1 MKRGS
6 WSSKIGFIFAAA
18 GSAVGLA
25 NIWRFPYVVGSNGG
39 AIFVITYLLCLLII
53 GFPVFISEVLIGRT
67 TQQNPSGA
75 FQILGNSRVWG
86 FLGMITVVTGFIVSA
101 FYSAVAAWILGYL
114 IESFSGTLSSFENSE
129 QAALHYES
137 LIASPLW
144 GLGFHFAFLFICWFV
159 LVSGVRGGI
168 ERGNKIIMPILYLV
182 LLVLV
187 VKGVTMPGASKGLI
201 YLFSP
206 DLSEVTPLMFLIAL
220 GQSFF
225 TLSIGQGT
233 MVTYGSYLGR
243 GDNIMT
249 SCFPVVIMDTLV
261 SLFSAIAVFTIVFSA
276 GMEPDAGPGL
286 LFQTLPLVFSKIP
299 GGSIL
304 AVAFF
309 LLVFLAALT
318 SQISAMEPTI
328 AFLIDRYQWPRKRAA
343 FMCSAAVFL
352 VGIPCAL
359 SSNVLKEATLFSLN
373 PLELMLFAAS
383 SILIPLGGL
392 CAILLVGWKWGIPK
406 AVEALQLGMSKG
418 LKENRLF
425 NFYLWFCLKYLAPA
439 LIVLVFFNAL
449 GILA

>member
-6 WSSKIGFIFAAA
+6 WSSKIGFVFAAA

-39 AIFVITYLLCLLII
+39 AIFVLTYLLCLLVI

-67 TQQNPSGA
+67 TQRNPSQA
-75 FQILGNSRVWG
+75 FEILGKSRVWG
-86 FLGMITVVTGFIVSA
+86 FLGSLTIITGFIVSA
-101 FYSAVAAWILGYL
+101 FYSAIAAWILGYL
-114 IESFSGTLSSFENSE
+114 IEALSGHLTLFSTSAE
-129 QAALHYES
+129 AASHYET
-137 LIASPLW
+137 LIESPLW
-144 GLGFHFAFLFICWFV
+144 GLGFHLSFLLICCFV

-168 ERGNKIIMPILYLV
+168 ERGNKVIMPILYLV
-182 LLVLV
+182 LLTLV
-187 VKGVTMPGASKGLI
+187 VKGLTMPNAWDGLS

-206 DLSEVTPLMFLIAL
+206 DWNEVTPYMILMAL

-233 MVTYGSYLGR
+233 MVTYGSYLR
-243 GDNIMT
+243 EGDNIIT

-261 SLFSAIAVFTIVFSA
+261 SLFSAIAVFTIVFSV

-286 LFQTLPLVFSKIP
+286 LFQTLPLVFSKIS

-304 AVAFF
+304 AIAFF

-328 AFLIDRYQWPRKRAA
+328 AYFIDRFQWPRKWAVA
-343 FMCSAAVFL
+343 VCTVGVFL
-352 VGIPCAL
+352 LGLPCAL
-359 SSNVLKEATLFSLN
+359 SSNILKEVSIFGLN
-373 PLELMLFAAS
+373 PLELMLFTAS
-383 SILIPLGGL
+383 SILIPLGGF
-392 CAILLVGWKWGIPK
+392 CAIILVGWKWGIPK
-406 AVEALQLGMSKG
+406 AVKALRQGMSKG
-418 LKENRLF
+418 LRENRLF
-425 NFYLWFCLKYLAPA
+425 NVYLWFCLKYLAPA
-439 LIVLVFFNAL
+439 LIAIVFLNAL